1 MTTIADRRLTAVSSR
16 RNTRETTRKWVVG
29 SIAIVVSF
37 VVFLVPFT
45 FILLQ
50 AMKSPAEANELGF
63 TLPTQFQL
71 WQNLAAVLSSGDG
84 GILRAFLNSAVLTVG
99 SVAIM
104 VVFSAM
110 VGYTLQRRPSRWNGV
125 INFFVLA
132 GLIVPPA
139 IVPTIWV
146 LQGLNLF
153 KTMGGMILV
162 EATFGLSFCILLF
175 RAFVATIPKE
185 LDEAAV
191 LDGAGPI
198 RLFFG
203 VVLPLL
209 KPVIITVV
217 LVQSVT
223 VFNDFTNPLYFLPG
237 AENQTVQQTLFSF
250 QSQSVSQL
258 NLLFTDV
265 LLITIPPLV
274 LYIFFNRQIVAGM
287 TSGAVKG

>member
-1 MTTIADRRLTAVSSR
+1 MADRRLTAVSSR

>member
-1 MTTIADRRLTAVSSR
+1 VTTIADRRLTAVSSR